1 MALQNDLYRFIS
13 AHQTSYRQALA
24 EIQNGRKVTHWMWFI
39 FPQLQGLGHS
49 ATSQYYAIRS
59 LDEARAYLQ
68 DPYLGGNLLEI
79 SRALLALDTNDPVQ
93 VFGRPDDRKLC
104 SSMTLF
110 ACASPECTV
119 FSQVLQKYFGGRKDR
134 RTLRMLG
141 IGDDA

>member
-1 MALQNDLYRFIS
+1 MAHKNDLYRFIS
-13 AHQTSYRQALA
+13 AQQTSYRQALA

-49 ATSQYYAIRS
+49 ATSQYYAIHD
-59 LDEARAYLQ
+59 LEEARAYLQ

-79 SRALLALDTNDPVQ
+79 SRALLMLDTSDPVQ
-93 VFGRPDDRKLC
+93 VFGRPDDRKLR

-110 ACASPECTV
+110 ACAAPECMV
-119 FSQVLQKYFGGRKDR
+119 FGQVLQKYFGGRKDR

-141 IGDDA
+141 IEEE

>member
-1 MALQNDLYRFIS
+1 MALQNDLYRFVS
-13 AHQTSYRQALA
+13 AQQTSYRQALA

-104 SSMTLF
+104 SSMTLYI
-110 ACASPECTV
+110 AVISCVSAT
-119 FSQVLQKYFGGRKDR
+119 
-134 RTLRMLG
+134 
-141 IGDDA
+141 